1 MCRRSQC
8 GQAASG
14 MSKDATALSRDIGL
28 PRQPIEPEKDVLRI
42 IDGLFRAIGD
52 RQRNIPGIGQAARDP
67 IVGRE
72 LALLGASGGDDNS
85 RVGPW
90 VFGRETCAARRI
102 APSCSSTRSVIA
114 IGMPPISKVAPER
127 AHERPSTRCC

>member
-1 MCRRSQC
+1 VPPLKG

-14 MSKDATALSRDIGL
+14 MSKDAASLSGDIGL
-28 PRQPIEPEKDVLRI
+28 PRQPIEPEKVVLRI

-67 IVGRE
+67 IVGRD

-85 RVGPW
+85 RVDPW
-90 VFGRETCAARRI
+90 GVRPGDLRCEAYRTIMQLYALGDRHRDA
-102 APSCSSTRSVIA
+102 SHLQGCSGEGT
-114 IGMPPISKVAPER
+114 
-127 AHERPSTRCC
+127 